1 MLSIIVNERGELAYC
16 TTRWNHDNGGSDSS
30 MSAKEVSQVVGVNF
44 YAVFKPNNKWK
55 ELIAQVKQQLANGE
69 DPGDVFDWVGDFNEG
84 FAKVKLNGKF
94 NFINQEGQLL
104 SDQWYDWAGWFQD
117 GFVRVKLNEKYNF
130 INQEGQLLSDQ
141 WYDWAGW
148 FQDGFVRVRLN
159 GKYYKLDTS
168 GRLHNMNENKGYKT
182 SKKMKKVVRLTE
194 SDLHRLIKESV
205 KRILREGKEDE
216 INASWD
222 AYENTFDT
230 YIDGTIPT
238 ELDKDNFYPMYHN
251 IGKDK
256 YNTLKTKSEID
267 YPNEFSTDSK
277 YFKGRNA
284 MEAMDDRFPTTQQ
297 MRQNHWRGKAKDGRI
312 N

>member
-1 MLSIIVNERGELAYC
+1 MIEYLLLIIKIYNHNMNKLEKTLSLIERMNYVGKPYMLTESQE
-16 TTRWNHDNGGSDSS
+16 SS
-30 MSAKEVSQVVGVNF
+30 SQKEAIRYV
-44 YAVFKPNNKWK
+44 
-55 ELIAQVKQQLANGE
+55 EQQLGWSHEKANNFVRV
-69 DPGDVFDWVGDFNEG
+69 DDFKYG
-84 FAKVKLNGKF
+84 FAKVKLHG
-94 NFINQEGQLL
+94 E
-104 SDQWYDWAGWFQD
+104 D
-117 GFVRVKLNEKYNF
+117 
-130 INQEGQLLSDQ
+130 
-141 WYDWAGW
+141 
-148 FQDGFVRVRLN
+148 
-159 GKYYKLDTS
+159 YKLDTS
-168 GRLHNMNENKGYKT
+168 GRLHNMNENKRYKN
-182 SKKMKKVVRLTE
+182 MKQVIRLTE

-238 ELDKDNFYPMYHN
+238 KLDKDNFYPMYHN

>member
-1 MLSIIVNERGELAYC
+1 M
-16 TTRWNHDNGGSDSS
+16 
-30 MSAKEVSQVVGVNF
+30 KQV
-44 YAVFKPNNKWK
+44 
-55 ELIAQVKQQLANGE
+55 I
-69 DPGDVFDWVGDFNEG
+69 
-84 FAKVKLNGKF
+84 
-94 NFINQEGQLL
+94 
-104 SDQWYDWAGWFQD
+104 
-117 GFVRVKLNEKYNF
+117 
-130 INQEGQLLSDQ
+130 
-141 WYDWAGW
+141 
-148 FQDGFVRVRLN
+148 
-159 GKYYKLDTS
+159 
-168 GRLHNMNENKGYKT
+168 
-182 SKKMKKVVRLTE
+182 RLTE

-238 ELDKDNFYPMYHN
+238 KLDKDNFYPMYHN